1 MVDAVDSKSTGSDTV
16 PVRVRL
22 RAPTHPS
29 TFIPTLSFSNQFD
42 LALCCDWK
50 QCALCICFVRDLECV

>member
-22 RAPTHPS
+22 RAPTLSLYVILDGRPGHLWYYM
-29 TFIPTLSFSNQFD
+29 PT
-42 LALCCDWK
+42 
-50 QCALCICFVRDLECV
+50 CAARVVVCNPTASGQSWIR